1 MSTKRIKVYLDIC
14 CFNRPFDDQLQLR
27 IRLESEAKL
36 GIQEKIRSGAIG
48 LVWSYVLDYEN
59 GQNPYQERN
68 LQIADFKKY
77 SMEDVEENPKLTEYA
92 EHLVEKGLH
101 QMDSLHIACA
111 IHAESDYFL
120 TTDDRIL
127 KKSGLFDTI
136 SIIDPIGF
144 IKLEVYL

>member
-1 MSTKRIKVYLDIC
+1 MAARKIRVYLDVC

-36 GIQEKIRSGAIG
+36 GIQEKIRSGALD

-59 GQNPYQERN
+59 RQNPYRERN

-77 SMEDVEENPKLTEYA
+77 SMADVEENQKLAEYA

-120 TTDDRIL
+120 TTDDGIL
-127 KKSGLFDTI
+127 KKSQSFDTI
-136 SIIDPIGF
+136 SIVDPISF
-144 IKLEVYL
+144 IKLEAYL